1 MRALVLAAGVGTRL
15 RRYTDDR
22 PKPMLE
28 ILGEPILGYNLAML
42 AAAGFDEVVINL
54 HYLPGVVRAY
64 AGDGSRWGLRVS
76 YSEEPELRGTA
87 GALMPVAERFA
98 RETFAIVFGDNV
110 AEIDV
115 SDMLA
120 QHRAHGA
127 LATIAVWSREDVEN
141 SGVAELDADDRVV
154 RFVEKPKSGET
165 ASHWVNAGIVIAEP
179 ALIDAVPRDRPSDL
193 GRDVFPAL
201 LGGTRSVYGYRM
213 SGGLWWFDRI
223 EDYETALTDPK
234 LEAFA
239 RRSTS
244 RRAVPDSS
252 SR

>member
-1 MRALVLAAGVGTRL
+1 MRALVLAAGVGARL

-28 ILGEPILGYNLAML
+28 ILGEPILGYNLALL
-42 AAAGFDEVVINL
+42 AAAGFGEVVINL
-54 HYLPGVVRAY
+54 HYLPDVVRAY
-64 AGDGSRWGLRVS
+64 AGDGSRWGLRVT

-87 GALMPVAERFA
+87 GALIPVAERFA
-98 RETFAIVFGDNV
+98 AETFAIVFGDNV

-120 QHRAHGA
+120 QHHAHGA

-141 SGVAELDADDRVV
+141 SGVAELDGDDRIV
-154 RFVEKPKSGET
+154 RFVEKPKPGET

-179 ALIDAVPRDRPSDL
+179 ALLDAVPCDRPSDL
-193 GRDVFPAL
+193 GRDIFPAL
-201 LGGTRSVYGYRM
+201 LDGPRGVYGYRM
-213 SGGLWWFDRI
+213 TGGLWWFDRI

-239 RRSTS
+239 RRCAARAGGS
-244 RRAVPDSS
+244 R
-252 SR
+252 